1 MSDPTPAVPAATV
14 TLLRDWHQ
22 AVSAKDVDRV
32 LALCTPDVE
41 LHGPSGT
48 GSGHDLVRDWLARS
62 GIRLRL
68 RSLTSWHGAFLA
80 EQEATWPR
88 GALQPAAP
96 ATPAV
101 ACVTVFAVRDG
112 KVSSVARYA
121 TVEEAESAR
130 V

>member
-22 AVSAKDVDRV
+22 AVSAMDVDRV

-41 LHGPSGT
+41 LRGPSGT
-48 GSGHDLVRDWLARS
+48 GSGHDLVRDWLGLS

-68 RSLTSWHGAFLA
+68 RSLTSWHGTFLA

-88 GALQPAAP
+88 GDGQAA
-96 ATPAV
+96 APAV

-112 KVSSVARYA
+112 KVSSVARYG

-130 V
+130 G

>member
-1 MSDPTPAVPAATV
+1 MSDPIPAVPAATV

-22 AVSAKDVDRV
+22 AVSARDVDRV

-41 LHGPSGT
+41 LRGPSGT

-88 GALQPAAP
+88 VDGEPAA
-96 ATPAV
+96 PAV
-101 ACVTVFAVRDG
+101 ACVTVFGVRDG

>member
-41 LHGPSGT
+41 LRGPSGS
-48 GSGHDLVRDWLARS
+48 GAGHDLVRDWLARS

-88 GALQPAAP
+88 VDGQPAAP
-96 ATPAV
+96 AA
-101 ACVTVFAVRDG
+101 ACVTVFGVRDG
-112 KVSSVARYA
+112 KVSSVARYD

>member
-1 MSDPTPAVPAATV
+1 MNDPTPAVPAATV

-22 AVSAKDVDRV
+22 AVSAKDVNRV
-32 LALCTPDVE
+32 LSLCTPDVE

-48 GSGHDLVRDWLARS
+48 GSGHDLVRDWLSRS

-68 RSLTSWHGAFLA
+68 RSLTSWHGTFLA
-80 EQEATWPR
+80 EQEATWPLAA
-88 GALQPAAP
+88 GQPAA
-96 ATPAV
+96 PAV
-101 ACVTVFAVRDG
+101 ACVTVFGVRDG
-112 KVSSVARYA
+112 KVSSVARYD

>member
-41 LHGPSGT
+41 LRGPSGT
-48 GSGHDLVRDWLARS
+48 ASGHDQVRDWLARS

-80 EQEATWPR
+80 VQEATWPR
-88 GALQPAAP
+88 VGDQPAAP
-96 ATPAV
+96 AE
-101 ACVTVFAVRDG
+101 ACVTVFGVRDG

>member
-22 AVSAKDVDRV
+22 AVSARDVDRV

-41 LHGPSGT
+41 VRGPGET
-48 GSGHDLVRDWLARS
+48 GSGHEMVRDWLTRS

-68 RSLTSWHGAFLA
+68 RSLTSWGGAFLA
-80 EQEATWPR
+80 EQEATWPAVE
-88 GALQPAAP
+88 GQPAA
-96 ATPAV
+96 PAV
-101 ACVTVFAVRDG
+101 ACVTVFGVRDG